1 MINPIT
7 RTDYPDPDVIR
18 VGNTFYMVS
27 TTMYFFP
34 GGEILRS
41 YDLMHWEIA
50 ARIFDAIDD
59 TPAEHLTGTANAYGK
74 GMWAASLRYHDGKF
88 YVLFVSHGQQDT
100 HLYTADAVEGPWEHH
115 RIKGYYHDASLLF
128 DDDGRIF
135 LTSGNMQIHLTE
147 LAADLSGPKEGG
159 IDKVIIK
166 DNPDEVFLGYEGS
179 HFYKIDGRYYIT
191 LIHWPKSTSRR
202 TEAVYVSDRV
212 EGPYIGRDVCW
223 DDMGYHGMGVAQGGI
238 VDTPDGRWYSVMFR
252 DSGAIGRVPVLV
264 PVRFT
269 DGTAGEY
276 RDGLS
281 GQTVKG
287 TEVIPGTGQNGEAA
301 GGQDGK
307 ALMFPEFGE
316 TGQIPES
323 FETPDL
329 NPGYKYEPL
338 FASDNFLGAPLKPQ
352 WQWNHI
358 PDNSLWEVFPK
369 GGLAITTG
377 TVSVNPVEARNTL
390 TQRMAY
396 PKCAAEVTVDAE
408 GLKDGDIAGLIALQ
422 GKFGMIGIE
431 KENGRYSIVRLI
443 REEAAKGFGIGS
455 NDHEPATVTDRVD
468 LGDPIICILDDTGE
482 RLVTERSLIR
492 LRIEADFTDM
502 ADEVRFFYRETG
514 RWIPLGGAHKL
525 EFRLDHFT
533 GARFGLCV
541 FSTREAG
548 GTAVFRHFSYL
559 F

>member
-18 VGNTFYMVS
+18 VGDTFYMVS

-41 YDLMHWEIA
+41 YDLVHWEIA
-50 ARIFDAIDD
+50 ARIFDSIDD
-59 TPAEHLTGTANAYGK
+59 TPAEHLTGMENSYGK
-74 GMWAASLRYHDGKF
+74 GMWAASLRYHDGRF

-100 HLYTADAVEGPWEHH
+100 HLYTAPSVEGPWEHK

-147 LAADLSGPKEGG
+147 LNEDLSAPKEGG
-159 IDKVIIK
+159 IDTVIIK
-166 DNPDEVFLGYEGS
+166 DNPEDVFLGYEGS
-179 HFYKIDGRYYIT
+179 HFYKIGGRYYIT

-202 TEAVYVSDRV
+202 TEAVFTSDCV
-212 EGPYIGRDVCW
+212 EGPYVGCDVCY

-252 DSGAIGRVPVLV
+252 DSGAVGRVPVLV
-264 PVRFT
+264 PVHFT
-269 DGTAGEY
+269 D
-276 RDGLS
+276 S
-281 GQTVKG
+281 F
-287 TEVIPGTGQNGEAA
+287 
-301 GGQDGK
+301 DGK
-307 ALMFPEFGE
+307 CHDALTGAVVPGATDGIPFPVFGDN
-316 TGQIPES
+316 GIIPEN

-329 NPGYKYEPL
+329 KPGYRYEPL
-338 FASDNFLGAPLKPQ
+338 FTSDDFTETALKPQ

-358 PDNSLWEVFPK
+358 PDNALWKVLPE

-377 TVSVNPVEARNTL
+377 TVSVNPTEARNTL

-396 PKCAAEVTVDAE
+396 PACSGTVTVDAT
-408 GLKDGDIAGLIALQ
+408 GLRDGDIAGLIALQ
-422 GKFGMIGIE
+422 GKYGMIGIE
-431 KENGRYSIVRLI
+431 KENGSYSLVRLV
-443 REEAAKGFGIGS
+443 REEAVKGFGIGS
-455 NDHEPATVTDRVD
+455 NDHEPGVITDRVK
-468 LGDPIICILDDTGE
+468 LDGP
-482 RLVTERSLIR
+482 VVKV
-492 LRIEADFTDM
+492 RIEADFADM
-502 ADEVRFFYRETG
+502 KDEVAFSYEKNGAFVK
-514 RWIPLGGAHKL
+514 LGESHKL

-541 FSTREAG
+541 FATKEPG
-548 GTAVFRHFSYL
+548 GTAVFREFRHGQVTL
-559 F
+559 

>member
-41 YDLMHWEIA
+41 YDLVHWEIA
-50 ARIFDAIDD
+50 ARIFDSIDGTD
-59 TPAEHLTGTANAYGK
+59 AEYLRNGENAYGK

-223 DDMGYHGMGVAQGGI
+223 DDMGYYGMGVAQGGI
-238 VDTPDGRWYSVMFR
+238 VDTPDGQWFSIMFR

-264 PVRFT
+264 PVTFRT
-269 DGTAGEY
+269 GCSVVKGEPGGEF
-276 RDGLS
+276 RDGIS
-281 GQTVKG
+281 GETVS
-287 TEVIPGTGQNGEAA
+287 IGE
-301 GGQDGK
+301 DVPV
-307 ALMFPEFGE
+307 PEFGE
-316 TGQIPES
+316 NGRIPEK
-323 FETPDL
+323 FNVPDL
-329 NPGYKYEPL
+329 NPGYCYEPL
-338 FASDNFLGAPLKPQ
+338 FTSDNFTFAEGAQQQSAREPQPALKPQ

-358 PDNSLWEVFPK
+358 PDSANWRIDPA

-377 TVSVNPVEARNTL
+377 TVSKNPTEARNTL

-396 PKCAAEVTVDAE
+396 PKCAAEVTVDAS

-422 GKFGMIGIE
+422 GKYGMIGIA
-431 KENGRYSIVRLI
+431 KENGRFSIVRLV
-443 REEAAKGFGIGS
+443 REKATQGFGIGS
-455 NDHEPATVTDRVD
+455 NDHEPGV
-468 LGDPIICILDDTGE
+468 I
-482 RLVTERSLIR
+482 TERIQLAGPVAR
-492 LRIEADFTDM
+492 LRIDADFTDM
-502 ADEVRFFYRETG
+502 MDEVTFAYEKNGTFV
-514 RWIPLGGAHKL
+514 PLGGAHKL

-541 FSTREAG
+541 FATKEAG
-548 GTAVFRHFSYL
+548 GTAVFREFSYQYRN
-559 F
+559 